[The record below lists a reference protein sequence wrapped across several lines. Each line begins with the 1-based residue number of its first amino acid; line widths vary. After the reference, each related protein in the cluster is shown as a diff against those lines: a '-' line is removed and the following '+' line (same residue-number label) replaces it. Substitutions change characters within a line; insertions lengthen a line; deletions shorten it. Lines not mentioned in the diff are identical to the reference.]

1 MFTVP
6 RWKTA
11 VWLTAASLLFLAP
24 LVDAQNGPDLS
35 EFKTVDNA
43 VTTKIRKSTVSQAGS
58 PGYLGVLVSMDGGK
72 LVISDVEDNSP
83 AAKAGLRTG
92 DVIVQV
98 DGKAI
103 KAPDAFRSAMQ
114 GHLAGDKV
122 EITVQRGNEQV
133 KLSPS
138 LMATSRI
145 MTPNQQRG
153 AIGATAEETKD
164 GVGIAL
170 KTVTATGPAEKAG
183 LKVGDILLKLDGKAL
198 DLPSRLTELIADR
211 KPGDMITLLVKNEE
225 KDKDVEVT
233 LSNEIAVGKGKGKGG
248 FKGKGGGG
256 TPDNSWD
263 TRNLNTFKR
272 DVYKLAIVGIEYSD
286 VKHNEKVTGKN
297 WEDAL
302 FSTGT
307 YNEKSVTGEKVFCS
321 MNDYYHEVS

>member
-1 MFTVP
+1 MSVQRFSP
-6 RWKTA
+6 I
-11 VWLTAASLLFLAP
+11 LI
-24 LVDAQNGPDLS
+24 VD
-35 EFKTVDNA
+35 
-43 VTTKIRKSTVSQAGS
+43 
-58 PGYLGVLVSMDGGK
+58 
-72 LVISDVEDNSP
+72 DVEETRSVLRRVLQLRGYASAD
-83 AAKAGLRTG
+83 KA
-92 DVIVQV
+92 VIRLVQV

-211 KPGDMITLLVKNEE
+211 KPGDMITLLVKNDVPIGNVFTLRDGNKSHLFIISGLYV
-225 KDKDVEVT
+225 KDA
-233 LSNEIAVGKGKGKGG
+233 AVWQKLIEPKLGRLAVRDITTTAVRAWYSALDASK
-248 FKGKGGGG
+248 
-256 TPDNSWD
+256 P
-263 TRNLNTFKR
+263 TRNRKKITPTWLSTFK
-272 DVYKLAIVGIEYSD
+272 
-286 VKHNEKVTGKN
+286 
-297 WEDAL
+297 
-302 FSTGT
+302 
-307 YNEKSVTGEKVFCS
+307 
-321 MNDYYHEVS
+321 